1 VSESVEGLIY
11 YVALRRRE
19 QQGDALKD
27 ARTRA
32 GPGLLL
38 AADFTAFLGR
48 RAFSNTSS
56 GVVPWLALIAFL
68 LAAGDSDR
76 SGDRPPEGAPP

>member
-32 GPGLLL
+32 GLLL